1 MMGAALQ
8 DGPLACS
15 RVSGKQLRST
25 RLRAGL
31 SLEQL
36 GKNFRKGV
44 TRQAIHSIEN
54 QAVVSEQTA
63 RDFRAAIR
71 RFENLKKAS
80 GTTR

>member
-8 DGPLACS
+8 DGPLASS
-15 RVSGKQLRST
+15 RVSGKQLRAV

-31 SLEQL
+31 SLEKL
-36 GKNFRKGV
+36 GSNFRKGV

-63 RDFRAAIR
+63 LDFRTAIR
-71 RFENLKKAS
+71 RFENLKNKSKAA
-80 GTTR
+80 R